1 MNNLSGKIK
10 LYISLGIV
18 FSIILVSFSII
29 FYGVYQVY
37 YDPASL
43 FRHDFGSGGDIEEY
57 FDERV
62 VNVAVMGL
70 HNRREDNT
78 FGEVY
83 FVDTILITSVNFDR
97 DSVTLLAVPR
107 DSYVEIAHAGDKDRI
122 RQSYSYGFDA
132 AEGEGLDEQHAEGMR
147 YAVDTIG
154 GLWDEIELHYYI
166 AMDIQGLEQ
175 LVNSLGGVYYN
186 VEKDMIGPTPR
197 ESLEA
202 GPQMLDG
209 RGYLTYLTYR
219 EEDARDDL
227 NRMERQKSLLLA
239 TFDYFQEMGLFR
251 YVIPTYAA
259 YREHVRTDFNFNQ
272 VTALTLFAG
281 ERLEADAIYDYS
293 LQGEYFT
300 RDDDDT
306 YYLALDE
313 SSKQDLVEKLIN
325 PNRR

>member
-97 DSVTLLAVPR
+97 DSVTMLAVPR

-132 AEGEGLDEQHAEGMR
+132 AEEEGLDEQHAEGMR

-186 VEKDMIGPTPR
+186 VERDMIGPTPR

-259 YREHVRTDFNFNQ
+259 YREHVRTDLNFNQ

-325 PNRR
+325 PNGR